1 MNEYCQYKIASYLAR
16 FLPEKLAYWVG
27 LRVADQFF
35 RRNHKGREAM
45 AENFR
50 KIFTWRG
57 LVPAEKT
64 IGGHVRKTF
73 QHFGKYLVD
82 FFRFSRLS
90 DEEVKQII
98 SFEHKDYLEQA
109 HAHGKG
115 VLLVTAH
122 FGNWELGSAVIAALG
137 YKVNAVYLPQRM
149 QKLNALFD
157 AQRQKR
163 GVNLI
168 PLGNS
173 ALSVMRCLKRGEF
186 LGLLADRDFSDRDD
200 RVPFFGHPARIP
212 LGPAVMSF
220 RTGAP
225 VLPTFIVRQVDDTFL
240 LRLHAPL
247 YPEQFDS
254 PEAIREKICRIL
266 EKEIGEQPY
275 QWFIF
280 DDFWGNTVEQR

>member
-27 LRVADQFF
+27 LRIADQFF

-50 KIFTWRG
+50 KIFKWRG
-57 LVPAEKT
+57 LVPAEKA
-64 IGGHVRKTF
+64 IDGHVRKTF
-73 QHFGKYLVD
+73 QYFGKYLVD

-90 DEEVKQII
+90 DEDLRQII
-98 SFEHKDYLEQA
+98 SFEHQDYLEQA

-168 PLGNS
+168 PLGKS
-173 ALSVMRCLKRGEF
+173 ALSVVHCLKRGEF
-186 LGLLADRDFSDRDD
+186 LGLLADRDFSHRDD
-200 RVPFFGHPARIP
+200 RVSFFGHPARIP

-225 VLPTFIVRQVDDTFL
+225 VLPTFLVRQVDDTFL

-247 YPEQFDS
+247 YPDQYDS
-254 PEAIREKICRIL
+254 PEALRERICRIL
-266 EKEIGEQPY
+266 EKEIGEQPH

-280 DDFWGNTVEQR
+280 DDFWGNTVEQL